1 MSRFPRMFA
10 ESTIAR
16 MYKKLNLPAET
27 VSLLHD
33 YFDAFANLYQVLP
46 LKDAFRIIER
56 QNKGLITMDEFVSF
70 SEIARHEEHY
80 YYILSKNELYL
91 DAPEEEPID
100 REIVHVSLVDIDF
113 DGYYNMVEN
122 QHGKP
127 LFIPTKQELLNYKD
141 DFYIANTPQVKAM
154 ENFFRTGLKMNAK
167 KAENMIIECL
177 LTITCA
183 DNPLNDIAVELERR
197 KIRMTI
203 KQLDE
208 FAELFSELHNNT
220 RLPRNRGFTPQELVN
235 REGGLQMPKSISFGP
250 NMTAAMQSGKMDMRE
265 FGMSID
271 ESDIPRELK
280 IQMLSDLSEI
290 KGGNAEPQKNARNA
304 PCPCGSGKKYKRC
317 CGK

>member
-1 MSRFPRMFA
+1 MSKFPRMFA

-16 MYKKLNLPAET
+16 MYKKLGLPDET
-27 VSLLHD
+27 VSLIYD

-46 LKDAFRIIER
+46 LKDSFKIIEL
-56 QNKGLITMDEFVSF
+56 QNKDLITMDEFVAF
-70 SEIARHEEHY
+70 SEIARHENHY

-91 DAPEEEPID
+91 DAPEEELID

-113 DGYYNMVEN
+113 DEYYSMVEK
-122 QHGKP
+122 QRGKP

-141 DFYIANTPQVKAM
+141 DLYIADTPQVRAM
-154 ENFFRTGLKMNAK
+154 ENFLRTGLKMNAK
-167 KAENMIIECL
+167 KAENMIFECL
-177 LTITCA
+177 LAITCA

-203 KQLDE
+203 QQLDE
-208 FAELFSELHNNT
+208 FAELFSDLHNNT
-220 RLPRNRGFTPQELVN
+220 RLPCNRGFTPQELVN
-235 REGGLQMPKSISFGP
+235 RNGGLQTPKSISFGP
-250 NMTAAMQSGKMDMRE
+250 NITAAMQSGEMDIQKY
-265 FGMSID
+265 GLSIA

-280 IQMLSDLSEI
+280 IQMLSDLSKI
-290 KGGNAEPQKNARNA
+290 KGGNAETQNNSRNA